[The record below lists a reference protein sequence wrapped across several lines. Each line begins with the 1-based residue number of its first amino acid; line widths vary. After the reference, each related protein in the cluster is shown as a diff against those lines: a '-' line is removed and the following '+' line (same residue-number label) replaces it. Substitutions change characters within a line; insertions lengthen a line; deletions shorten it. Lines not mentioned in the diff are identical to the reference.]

1 MSTREVVTAMENK
14 TNILAVAVMAVACF
28 SRVSLAATA
37 VAALDVHPQAVVQG
51 EKVLLADLAGI
62 EGLDEAT
69 MRTMRQIEVAG
80 SPAPGEAENLD
91 VELVRK
97 ALVLAKVNLSDLCI
111 GGSASCKVY
120 RPAAPSSE
128 QLATASSKA
137 PRPGQEEP
145 RTVEAAA
152 RKALGDRLVKFEGQ
166 VEVRFGQ
173 VSKGVLGLGGKDVVF
188 NVRPRT
194 GALLG
199 LLNVEVDIVEAGKVA
214 RTVPVMAEVA
224 LTKGVVV
231 ARRPINRGSMV
242 RAEDVGLEERRF
254 TKIEDLGLITT
265 AGVLGREAKRYIDR
279 GEMLTTRDVQ
289 AMPLVRRGEYV
300 TVWFHRGGL
309 SVRGSAKAL
318 KEGVQGERIEVK
330 SDPGGQV
337 YAVVVTGPKT
347 VEADAATGGELLSR
361 AD

>member
-1 MSTREVVTAMENK
+1 MAMK
-14 TNILAVAVMAVACF
+14 TNILAAAVIGVACVARASLAVTAVVAVEVY
-28 SRVSLAATA
+28 
-37 VAALDVHPQAVVQG
+37 PQAVVQG

-62 EGLDEAT
+62 EGLDEAA
-69 MRTMRQIEVAG
+69 MQAMRQIEVA
-80 SPAPGEAENLD
+80 SAPAPGEAESLD
-91 VELVRK
+91 VERVRK
-97 ALVLAKVNLSDLCI
+97 ALVGAKVNLAGLCI

-120 RPAAPSSE
+120 RPAAAGSE
-128 QLATASSKA
+128 PTAAAKT
-137 PRPGQEEP
+137 PGRSQEQVQP
-145 RTVEAAA
+145 RTVEEAA
-152 RKALGDRLVKFEGQ
+152 RKALSDRLVKFEGQ

-173 VSKGVLGLGGKDVVF
+173 ASKGVLGLGGKDVVF
-188 NVRPRT
+188 NVRPRA

-199 LLNVEVDIVEAGKVA
+199 LLNVDMDIVEAGKVA

-231 ARRPINRGSMV
+231 ARRPINRGTMV

-254 TKIEDLGLITT
+254 TKIEDIGLITT
-265 AGVLGREAKRYIDR
+265 AGVLGREAKRYMER
-279 GEMLTTRDVQ
+279 GEMLTARDVQ

-318 KEGVQGERIEVK
+318 KEGVQGERIDVK

-337 YAVVVTGPKT
+337 YAVVVTGPKS
-347 VEADAATGGELLSR
+347 VEADPATGGELLSR